1 MLEDKKL
8 FLLDIDGTIAIDGI
22 LIDGTKNFMNY
33 VLDIGGKYIF
43 ITNNSTK
50 SIKDYVEQ
58 FIGLGIKVDETN
70 FITASYATALYL
82 QEHYKEKKIFVVG
95 TKSFIEELKSFN
107 INTTEDLEEDIQCA
121 VVAYDNELTYKKNRK
136 NM

>member
-1 MLEDKKL
+1 
-8 FLLDIDGTIAIDGI
+8 
-22 LIDGTKNFMNY
+22 MNY

-70 FITASYATALYL
+70 FITASYAALL
-82 QEHYKEKKIFVVG
+82 
-95 TKSFIEELKSFN
+95 
-107 INTTEDLEEDIQCA
+107 C
-121 VVAYDNELTYKKNRK
+121 TYKNIIKRK
-136 NM
+136 RFL